1 MDSWSP
7 GLHIQENTK
16 RRAKIPS
23 TEILSW
29 TLPFREPPVNHWN
42 TAFTAFNGPRLLLSQ
57 HVSLFPPPAFAQY
70 LKDSSHTWRLWPFFA
85 VKTCFRSWP
94 QKVSFGIHAWIYSE
108 TRPKMRLYPSVWFFW
123 GRQNGSQNE
132 GFRGWTVCPH
142 VPYRHG
148 INPRKCIRLSDSL
161 YLISCR
167 CGQQCE
173 KSNISCRLP
182 SGNIPGINLPM
193 AIQTFSARSVLTFFA
208 SASCSCA
215 GQKHPRK
222 GSQNMQENFWV
233 NSRDFWK
240 QAKTILSDAVQSCP
254 GTVLKR
260 KCEART
266 A

>member
-1 MDSWSP
+1 MNP
-7 GLHIQENTK
+7 L
-16 RRAKIPS
+16 
-23 TEILSW
+23 
-29 TLPFREPPVNHWN
+29 VNHWN
-42 TAFTAFNGPRLLLSQ
+42 IVFTAFNGPRLLLSQ
-57 HVSLFPPPAFAQY
+57 RVSLFPPPAFAQY

-85 VKTCFRSWP
+85 VKTCFRSWH
-94 QKVSFGIHAWIYSE
+94 QKCPLGFTHGFTVKQDL
-108 TRPKMRLYPSVWFFW
+108 KMRPYPSIWFFW

-132 GFRGWTVCPH
+132 GSRGWTVCPH
-142 VPYRHG
+142 VPCRHG

-161 YLISCR
+161 YLISR
-167 CGQQCE
+167 RRGKLCE

-222 GSQNMQENFWV
+222 GSQNIQENFWV
-233 NSRDFWK
+233 NSRDVWK
-240 QAKTILSDAVQSCP
+240 QAKTIFSDAVQSCL